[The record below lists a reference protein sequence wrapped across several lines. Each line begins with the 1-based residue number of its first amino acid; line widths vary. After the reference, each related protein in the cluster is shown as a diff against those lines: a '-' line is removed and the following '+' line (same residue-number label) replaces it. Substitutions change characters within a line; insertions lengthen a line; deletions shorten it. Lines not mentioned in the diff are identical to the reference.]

1 MRSGKMARGMM
12 RGADVDGN
20 RAVTRAEFDAALMQR
35 FARMDAD
42 GDGNVTAA
50 ERKAA
55 RDAMR
60 ETMRQRRSQG

>member
-1 MRSGKMARGMM
+1 
-12 RGADVDGN
+12 
-20 RAVTRAEFDAALMQR
+20 LMQR
-35 FARMDAD
+35 FARMDVD

-60 ETMRQRRSQG
+60 AALRQRRSQG